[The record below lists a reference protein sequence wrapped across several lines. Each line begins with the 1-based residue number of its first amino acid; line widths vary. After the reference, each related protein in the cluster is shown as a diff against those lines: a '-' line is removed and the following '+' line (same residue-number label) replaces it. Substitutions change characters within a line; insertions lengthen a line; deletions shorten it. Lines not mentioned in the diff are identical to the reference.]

1 MAQLEH
7 IEAIEKRLWSA
18 ADTLRANS
26 NYASNEYFLPVMG
39 LIFLRHAYSRFL
51 NVKDK
56 IETTLPKR
64 GGKTRALSKED
75 FSQKSSIFLRP
86 EAQFD
91 HLVGLPDSEDRAKA
105 LIGAMESI
113 ESGFATTLRFEATVF
128 PTRSDTPVGRR
139 SRVVKIQ
146 WNPWR
151 ERYVVQTT
159 DQGRG
164 AAIRYYG
171 KRDAAIAHAITLERM
186 RVARASALER
196 GPSATYAVTIVGQR
210 NPIDPESRVAAD
222 DGGGGQTRGGGDLS
236 AFSRWIGVFVQ
247 SAPRAEK
254 TFAVRSSPAFYLVTR

>member
-1 MAQLEH
+1 MRRRAFVTGAGLTLAGVAAGGAGGGELFLLRRMKF
-7 IEAIEKRLWSA
+7 EELGDAVVVSVALPELLPTRDASA
-18 ADTLRANS
+18 
-26 NYASNEYFLPVMG
+26 M
-39 LIFLRHAYSRFL
+39 
-51 NVKDK
+51 
-56 IETTLPKR
+56 
-64 GGKTRALSKED
+64 
-75 FSQKSSIFLRP
+75 Q
-86 EAQFD
+86 
-91 HLVGLPDSEDRAKA
+91 
-105 LIGAMESI
+105 SI
-113 ESGFATTLRFEATVF
+113 ESGFATTLRLEATVVR
-128 PTRSDTPVGRR
+128 TKSLTPVARR
-139 SRVVKIQ
+139 VRIVKIQ